1 MLILSHRGHHQI
13 APENT
18 LDAFDQAV
26 ALGADGL
33 ETDIRLSADG
43 LPILFHD
50 RSTADGRSMASL
62 SRAELSELVGYPV
75 PTLGEAL
82 DQFSDVFCDLEIKTV
97 AALPALLSHLKQR
110 RSF

>member
-1 MLILSHRGHHQI
+1 MIFSYGCRLATEIFRTGMLILSHRGYHETV
-13 APENT
+13 PENT
-18 LDAFDQAV
+18 LEAFEQAV
-26 ALGADGL
+26 ALGVDGI

-50 RSTADGRSMASL
+50 RTTSDGRSVAAL

-82 DQFSDVFCDLEIKTV
+82 E
-97 AALPALLSHLKQR
+97 
-110 RSF
+110 